1 MNHIPEIRVIES
13 VNKTMFAACG
23 THESLVSDGGLQVMP
38 LMPSPWGFWISVSSG
53 DGYETV
59 HLQCWGDW
67 KIEFFWNNKNL
78 QCNVGLGLELPSVFK
93 LWLHNIAHNSGL
105 AMIKTFDLPWWRT
118 CKVRN
123 FLFSVVFSHHR
134 NRILENQKLPALTF
148 MFQATSWGLDSSSP
162 LGQNQGAASNSN
174 SHQICPLE
182 KQLPGPADL
191 R

>member
-1 MNHIPEIRVIES
+1 
-13 VNKTMFAACG
+13 MFAACG

-59 HLQCWGDW
+59 HQQCWGDW

-123 FLFSVVFSHHR
+123 FLFSVVF
-134 NRILENQKLPALTF
+134 F
-148 MFQATSWGLDSSSP
+148 SSSKP
-162 LGQNQGAASNSN
+162 DSWKPETSCVDVHVSSHFLRSWFFISSWAKPRCGQQQQQPPDLPIGKAAAR
-174 SHQICPLE
+174 
-182 KQLPGPADL
+182 PGWS
-191 R
+191 